1 METEPQAPVA
11 VRGKRRTGHV
21 SQWSCHRFLGKTGWT
36 TPSQPCLVAT
46 HYWVYDVLERI
57 ALKKKKKKIDL
68 KDPRVYAIKVT
79 DSGLALEQITD
90 HRGNTNGL
98 SSGTFLGCE
107 PSTLG
112 CCVSPAPLW
121 KAKSSPGA
129 VMPKHSL
136 LFQNGL
142 KDGTVLDW
150 EPQVPVQRSTKISD
164 RQPVP

>member
-1 METEPQAPVA
+1 MVLPSLSGQNGLDNPQPTLS
-11 VRGKRRTGHV
+11 GGH
-21 SQWSCHRFLGKTGWT
+21 SLLGIW
-36 TPSQPCLVAT
+36 CLRK
-46 HYWVYDVLERI
+46 DSLK
-57 ALKKKKKKIDL
+57 KKKKKKIDL

>member
-1 METEPQAPVA
+1 MWANGPAITFWA
-11 VRGKRRTGHV
+11 KRAG
-21 SQWSCHRFLGKTGWT
+21 QP
-36 TPSQPCLVAT
+36 PSQPCLVAT

-57 ALKKKKKKIDL
+57 VSKKKKKKIDL

-129 VMPKHSL
+129 VMPKYSL

-150 EPQVPVQRSTKISD
+150 EPQVLVQRSTKISD